1 MAKHRKRL
9 KNDENRRNSEHT
21 QRHSQAFDAQ
31 MRDPL
36 GSLRF
41 ENDKF
46 LKPGV
51 LDGFRKTIRN
61 NDNVYHPNLREVE
74 DLRHDHGKRKEHHP
88 DSRREALKR
97 HYKLVDGTRA
107 GVTYK
112 GVRVHPRLRRVFSSL
127 RLSFQDAKKTVVCIR
142 RQARKRVLFALQK
155 VGGRGTGTKRPRP
168 ARWTESSYIRCK

>member
-1 MAKHRKRL
+1 MAKRRKRL
-9 KNDENRRNSEHT
+9 RNDENRRNSEHT
-21 QRHSQAFDAQ
+21 QRHIQAFDAQ

-61 NDNVYHPNLREVE
+61 DNVYHPNLREVE
-74 DLRHDHGKRKEHHP
+74 DLRHDRRKEHRP
-88 DSRREALKR
+88 DPRYREALKR

-127 RLSFQDAKKTVVCIR
+127 RLSFQDAKKTIVCIR
-142 RQARKRVLFALQK
+142 RKTRKRVLFALQEI
-155 VGGRGTGTKRPRP
+155 GGRGIGKKRPRP

>member
-21 QRHSQAFDAQ
+21 QRHIQAFDAQ

-51 LDGFRKTIRN
+51 LDGFHKTIRN
-61 NDNVYHPNLREVE
+61 DNIFHNLREVE
-74 DLRHDHGKRKEHHP
+74 DLRHERRKEYRP
-88 DSRREALKR
+88 DSRYREALKR

-112 GVRVHPRLRRVFSSL
+112 GVRVQPRLRRVFESL

-142 RQARKRVLFALQK
+142 RKTRKRVLFALQK
-155 VGGRGTGTKRPRP
+155 IGGFGTGKKRPTRV